1 MTALSVAET
10 GRRRPVAPIYP
21 DDLGPG
27 MHDELTALADIES
40 RFEGILARLEG
51 RPDAELRRRR
61 LEAWRTKRREPHVLR
76 LAQLHQRMMAV
87 TLHRQGRV
95 LWRGLLSSDAA
106 R

>member
-1 MTALSVAET
+1 MTALSVVET
-10 GRRRPVAPIYP
+10 APHPAGPGPYP

-27 MHDELTALADIES
+27 MQDELTALADIET
-40 RFEGILARLEG
+40 RFEGMLARLG
-51 RPDAELRRRR
+51 RRTGAEARRRR

-95 LWRGLLSSDAA
+95 LWRGPLSD
-106 R
+106 